1 MSTEITDD
9 CYASYT
15 FPEYS
20 FQTDQTVQTIKN
32 STKIKKRTYTVHAT
46 QQSYEIWTYDTSM
59 LCIDE
64 LATVYQSRS
73 VIFEAPQDQAKVT
86 AQAQDRTLTPPPL
99 LSFSPPRSISL
110 SAFTE
115 RHDTPTLH
123 TTVHCSECIEGVMVN
138 LFYDTRISS
147 WEIATKNAVGGHY
160 TLFRTPKG
168 GAKTIVQTSGPTVR
182 EMVIQALCA
191 PPRTP
196 LNEIPLLDLFDKYYS
211 YSFVLQHP
219 ANPIV
224 LSIQRP
230 TLYLVAVYDVF
241 EEERRAVAIPPP
253 VFQTWPCFMNSCIVF
268 PQTYSLQTTDRA
280 TLQNICLREGSV
292 IKGLMLVEQV
302 SGDRCFVSNPR
313 YEELWNHRDL
323 DPELQYTWLCV
334 RHIGRTAE
342 LSAYIPRH
350 RNQYRQVAAQYKDM
364 VEAIYDAYVTQY
376 VLRADTSAKNRLY
389 MEYAKQIHC
398 EVRVPSLRRRP
409 SGSRSNDNGPND
421 NGPNDNGP
429 SGNRSSGSDPIRITR
444 AVIRDYMSKLSPA
457 ELLYVLNSEQRSFA
471 MAETLHTVA

>member
-15 FPEYS
+15 FPQYY
-20 FQTDQTVQTIKN
+20 DQIGKN

-46 QQSYEIWTYDTSM
+46 QQVYEIWTYDTSM

-64 LATVYQSRS
+64 PAAVYQSRS
-73 VIFEAPQDQAKVT
+73 VVFEAPKDQNQVQVKATT
-86 AQAQDRTLTPPPL
+86 APPPPL

-110 SAFTE
+110 STFTE
-115 RHDTPTLH
+115 RHDAPTLH

-138 LFYDTRISS
+138 LFYDARISS

-219 ANPIV
+219 ANPIL

-230 TLYLVAVYDVF
+230 SLYLVAVYDVF

-268 PQTYSLQTTDRA
+268 PQTYVLQTTDQA
-280 TLQNICLREGSV
+280 TLQNICLREGAV

-323 DPELQYTWLCV
+323 DPELQYTWLCL

-342 LSAYIPRH
+342 LTAYIPRH

-364 VEAIYDAYVTQY
+364 VEAIYDAYVTKY

-389 MEYAKQIHC
+389 VEYAKQIHC

-409 SGSRSNDNGPND
+409 SGSGPSGSGSGPNDNGPND

-429 SGNRSSGSDPIRITR
+429 NDNGPIGKPIRITR
-444 AVIRDYMSKLSPA
+444 GVIQDYMSKLTPV
-457 ELLYVLNSEQRSFA
+457 ELLYILNSGRRSFA
-471 MAETLHTVA
+471 MAETLHTMV